1 MRKTLLGLGLATAL
15 VVGACG
21 SVPLVGGS
29 NAPQPVGNLE
39 RRIASA
45 WARIESQTLASQ
57 SVRSPEARDRRIEV
71 MDELIVQLSD
81 AQKNV
86 YMGALRDNRAA
97 RAEATAIMDDV
108 ERVLSQMDAL
118 DAGR

>member
-1 MRKTLLGLGLATAL
+1 MRMTLLGLGLASVLAVT
-15 VVGACG
+15 ACG
-21 SVPLVGGS
+21 SVKG
-29 NAPQPVGNLE
+29 APKPVGRLE

-45 WARIESQTLASQ
+45 WARIESQTRASQ
-57 SVRSPEARDRRIEV
+57 SVRSPEARDSRIEV

-86 YMGALRDNRAA
+86 YMGALRDDRAA
-97 RAEATAIMDDV
+97 RAEASAIMDDV